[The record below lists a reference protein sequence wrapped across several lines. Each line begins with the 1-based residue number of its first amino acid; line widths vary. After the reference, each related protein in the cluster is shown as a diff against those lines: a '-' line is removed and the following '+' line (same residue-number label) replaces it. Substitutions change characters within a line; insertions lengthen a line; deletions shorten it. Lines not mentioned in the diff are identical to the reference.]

1 MRMQKFGFKKTGIF
15 ILVICSFLGVAYGQN
30 KSKDQKPT
38 MVYDKTEKEWPIAV
52 RANLY
57 CAGYIQKASVNTDY
71 RIVGADNE
79 REHTVYSQG
88 DFVYISKGASNGVK
102 VGDMFAVV
110 RPAGQFS
117 TKLSKKGN
125 LGIYIKEVGA
135 VEVVRV
141 KNEVSVARVKTS
153 CDEFILGDLLMPT
166 PERKSPMFE
175 KRAALDPFGEPSGK
189 ASGKIVMARDMREL
203 IGREE
208 IVYIDL
214 GSEDNVQVGEYL
226 TIYRPLGK
234 GGVLNSNQPET
245 LEARDYGYE
254 SDAYKGGKFSIQSA
268 RKSGSEATGSV
279 VTTGKAKEG
288 RPSGL
293 RKVVGEMII
302 LNVREKTATALV
314 TRAIQ
319 EIHTG
324 DMVELQ

>member
-1 MRMQKFGFKKTGIF
+1 MQKFGFKKTGI
-15 ILVICSFLGVAYGQN
+15 IVLVICSVLGVAYGQN
-30 KSKDQKPT
+30 KPKEQKPT
-38 MVYDKTEKEWPIAV
+38 VVYNQVEKEWPVAA
-52 RANLY
+52 RTNLY

-79 REHTVYSQG
+79 REQNTFSEG
-88 DFVYISKGASNGVK
+88 NFVYISRGASNGVK
-102 VGDMFAVV
+102 VGDMFSVV

-117 TKLSKKGN
+117 SKLSKKGN

-135 VEVVRV
+135 LEVVRV
-141 KNEVSVARVKTS
+141 KDEVSVARVKTS
-153 CDEFILGDLLMPT
+153 CDEFRMGDLLMPT

-189 ASGKIVMARDMREL
+189 ASGRIVMAKDNREL
-203 IGREE
+203 IGREM

-214 GSEDNVQVGEYL
+214 GSEDSVQVGEYL

-234 GGVLNSNQPET
+234 GGVLNSSQPET
-245 LEARDYGYE
+245 AAAKESGYE
-254 SDAYKGGKFSIQSA
+254 SDAYKGGQFSIQTA
-268 RKSGSEATGSV
+268 RKSGSEANGQV
-279 VTTGKAKEG
+279 VTTRKAKEG

-293 RKVVGEMII
+293 RKVVGEMVI

-314 TRAIQ
+314 TRAVH

-324 DMVELQ
+324 DMVEVQ